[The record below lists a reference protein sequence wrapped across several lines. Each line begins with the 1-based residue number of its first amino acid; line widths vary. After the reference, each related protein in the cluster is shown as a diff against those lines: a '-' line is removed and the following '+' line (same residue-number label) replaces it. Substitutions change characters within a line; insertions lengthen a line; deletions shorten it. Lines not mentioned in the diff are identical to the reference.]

1 EALTEAGAPL
11 GLEPMGMFAM
21 NACRIEKGFLHF
33 GHDIGEDDT
42 PFEVGLGFAVDLDKP
57 GGFLG
62 RDRLLAQ
69 VEDHRAGCLRYRTAM
84 ISVPGLTGAEGPY
97 LIHNEPVWKAGEIVG
112 HVTSGDWGFR
122 LEQMV
127 GLVAL
132 HREAGVGA
140 DWIEAGGFSV
150 QIAGEHYPAQ
160 LSLRGFYDPGGGRM
174 RG

>member
-1 EALTEAGAPL
+1 
-11 GLEPMGMFAM
+11 
-21 NACRIEKGFLHF
+21 
-33 GHDIGEDDT
+33 
-42 PFEVGLGFAVDLDKP
+42 
-57 GGFLG
+57 
-62 RDRLLAQ
+62 
-69 VEDHRAGCLRYRTAM
+69 
-84 ISVPGLTGAEGPY
+84 PY

-150 QIAGEHYPAQ
+150 QIAGEHHPAQ
-160 LSLRGFYDPGGGRM
+160 LSLRGFYDPRGERM